1 MVPSTGRIG
10 KFLCRVFDL
19 WYQDWVSE
27 NYHSTKTMCA
37 YCLAMGPVS
46 VPLTEST
53 DLILLLMATVPGTLA
68 TSMDWLIENRNAS
81 SDNASADG
89 QQYNYGK
96 FSTVG
101 SEKPEEYEHCPM
113 ADFVMVAARMIGSQM
128 TPEHTTIF
136 VLLSAHFWII
146 LSPAY
151 VKSP

>member
-1 MVPSTGRIG
+1 M
-10 KFLCRVFDL
+10 
-19 WYQDWVSE
+19 
-27 NYHSTKTMCA
+27 H
-37 YCLAMGPVS
+37 
-46 VPLTEST
+46 
-53 DLILLLMATVPGTLA
+53 ILLGDGAGVCSTYGKYGSYFVIDGDGSGYPCDFYGLVEWK
-68 TSMDWLIENRNAS
+68 SDAS
-81 SDNASADG
+81 SRNASADG

-101 SEKPEEYEHCPM
+101 SEKPEEYKHCPM

-136 VLLSAHFWII
+136 VLLSARFWII